1 MHPLGKGA
9 YLKALLVAW
18 LALAPRASAADFES
32 LAAGTVF
39 GLGTDAPGSIVHVD
53 EVGVRMTVE
62 NFRLG
67 ATDYF
72 FFAEVGG
79 PGSQEFTTQSL
90 SLDSISVRFD
100 FADVG
105 FSVDGVTFE
114 FADLGGPSNF
124 AVNDET
130 LFVIDPFASLPI
142 NVATGVTATIDAG
155 LVTLQGPIQSLLIGG
170 QELVI
175 DNVIPVPEPATGVLM
190 ALALLTLWRRQRTA

>member
-1 MHPLGKGA
+1 MRPLGKGA
-9 YLKALLVAW
+9 YLPALLVAV
-18 LALAPRASAADFES
+18 LAPRASGANFES
-32 LAAGTVF
+32 LATGTVF
-39 GLGTDAPGSIVHVD
+39 GLGADAPGDLVHVD

-79 PGSQEFTTQSL
+79 PGAQAFATQSL
-90 SLDSISVRFD
+90 SLDNISVRFD

-105 FSVDGVTFE
+105 FTVDEVTFE
-114 FADLGGPSNF
+114 FADFGGPSNF
-124 AVNDET
+124 AVNDES
-130 LFVIDPFASLPI
+130 LFVIDPFASLPT
-142 NVATGVTATIDAG
+142 NVAIGVTATIDAG
-155 LVTLQGPIQSLLIGG
+155 LVTLHGPIQSVLIGG

-175 DNVIPVPEPATGVLM
+175 DNVIPVPEPATGALM

>member
-1 MHPLGKGA
+1 MRPLGKGA
-9 YLKALLVAW
+9 CLIALLVAT
-18 LALAPRASAADFES
+18 LALAPRASATDFES

-39 GLGTDAPGSIVHVD
+39 GLGWDAPGDFVHAEED
-53 EVGVRMTVE
+53 GVRMTVE

-67 ATDYF
+67 GTDYF
-72 FFAEVGG
+72 FFAEVLEEN
-79 PGSQEFTTQSL
+79 SQAFVTQSL

-105 FSVDGVTFE
+105 FTVDEVTFE
-114 FADLGGPSNF
+114 FADFGGASNF

-155 LVTLQGPIQSLLIGG
+155 FVTLQGPIQSVLIGG

-175 DNVIPVPEPATGVLM
+175 DNVNPVPEPTTGVLLT
-190 ALALLTLWRRQRTA
+190 LATWTLWRRRRAA